1 MTNNLFT
8 LAAASVI
15 ALAATPAAAQ
25 RGGTLVVDVD
35 RILTDCT
42 ACKSA
47 AGQLQSQATQL
58 RTRAQQLET
67 QLKPEAEAL
76 QTAINALNGK
86 QPDAALQ
93 QRAQAFRT
101 KQQQAET
108 ELGNRNRTLE
118 STQAHVQQQ
127 IGQRLVVVAEQVRAR
142 RQGAA
147 VIAKNSLLASD
158 PAADVTGEVLT
169 ALNSALPSVSVTPLP
184 QAQQQSAPQGR

>member
-1 MTNNLFT
+1 MTNKLFT

-15 ALAATPAAAQ
+15 ALAAAPASAQ

-35 RILTDCT
+35 KILADCN

-47 AGQLQSQATQL
+47 GSQLQTQANQL
-58 RTRAQQLET
+58 RTRAQQLENE
-67 QLKPEAEAL
+67 LKPEADAL
-76 QTAINALNGK
+76 QKAVNALGGK

-93 QRAQAFRT
+93 QRAQAFQT
-101 KQQQAET
+101 KQQQAQT
-108 ELGNRNRTLE
+108 ELSNRNRALE

-127 IGQRLVVVAEQVRAR
+127 IGQRLVVVAEQVRVR

-184 QAQQQSAPQGR
+184 QAQQPSAPQGR